1 MALKNI
7 EINVS
12 DEMIMWE
19 IADLPDDY
27 ALQII
32 SRKSEVLK
40 NLRQVELE
48 AYLPYEQEEFQEKIK
63 KVENSD
69 CEFYFYEDSDSFGE
83 IPDLASYVEDYSN
96 HQDLVQDLKD
106 DILDYAIK
114 ELFESENSKKWQKKF
129 GFFALF
135 GDMEDILSK
144 IDKCKKAKFDRQKL
158 ESLLEPDTYYY
169 VVASDSKF
177 QLYNLGK
184 SWIDCDYYSTQCNII
199 DQFVTQKQFDEVTK
213 GFSLWE
219 L

>member
-106 DILDYAIK
+106 DIL
-114 ELFESENSKKWQKKF
+114 ESENSKKWQKKF

-144 IDKCKKAKFDRQKL
+144 IDKCKKFKIDRQKL

-177 QLYNLGK
+177 QLYNLGT

-219 L
+219 F

>member
-27 ALQII
+27 ALNIV
-32 SRKSEVLK
+32 SRKSEVL
-40 NLRQVELE
+40 NYLRQVELE
-48 AYLPYEQEEFQEKIK
+48 AYLPYEQEEFQEKINEVK
-63 KVENSD
+63 NSD

-129 GFFALF
+129 GFLALY
-135 GDMEDILSK
+135 GDMEDLLNK
-144 IDKCKKAKFDRQKL
+144 IDKCKKAKFDRQKI
-158 ESLLEPDTYYY
+158 ERLLEPNTYYY
-169 VVASDSKF
+169 VVVSESKF
-177 QLYNLGK
+177 QLYNLGT

-199 DQFVTQKQFDEVTK
+199 DQFVSQEQFNEVTK
-213 GFSLWE
+213 DFRLWE
-219 L
+219 S

>member
-1 MALKNI
+1 MSLNNI
-7 EINVS
+7 EINIS

-27 ALQII
+27 ALNIV
-32 SRKSEVLK
+32 SRKSEVLN

-48 AYLPYEQEEFQEKIK
+48 AYLPYEQEEFQEKINE
-63 KVENSD
+63 VENSD

-114 ELFESENSKKWQKKF
+114 EIFESENSKKWQKKF
-129 GFFALF
+129 GFLALY
-135 GDMEDILSK
+135 GDMEDLLNK
-144 IDKCKKAKFDRQKL
+144 IDKCKKAKFDRQKI
-158 ESLLEPDTYYY
+158 ERLLEPDTYYY
-169 VVASDSKF
+169 VVVSESKF
-177 QLYNLGK
+177 QLYNLGT

-199 DQFVTQKQFDEVTK
+199 DQFVTQEQFNEVTK

-219 L
+219 F

>member
-27 ALQII
+27 ALNII
-32 SRKSEVLK
+32 SRKSEVLN

-48 AYLPYEQEEFQEKIK
+48 AYLPYEQEEFQEKINE
-63 KVENSD
+63 VENSD

-129 GFFALF
+129 GFLALY
-135 GDMEDILSK
+135 GDMEDLLKK
-144 IDKCKKAKFDRQKL
+144 IDKCKKAKFDRQKI
-158 ESLLEPDTYYY
+158 ERLLEPNTYYY
-169 VVASDSKF
+169 VVVSESKF
-177 QLYNLGK
+177 QLYNLGT

-199 DQFVTQKQFDEVTK
+199 DQFVTQEQFNEVTK

-219 L
+219 F